1 MKRKEKTHMTKLAL
15 VVMTMLFTG
24 TAMADEFQLT
34 IKEDQQ
40 IIQIHDN
47 DYKWLI
53 DVDCKSQ
60 LKENEK
66 TDITVSKRRVQ
77 VGKTIT
83 VKQGRKEQN
92 CRVNQLAVVSDIG

>member
-1 MKRKEKTHMTKLAL
+1 MTKLVL
-15 VVMTMLFTG
+15 VVMTILFTG
-24 TAMADEFQLT
+24 TAMADEFRLK

-40 IIQIHDN
+40 IIQIRDN

-60 LKENEK
+60 LKENEE

-92 CRVNQLAVVSDIG
+92 CRVRQLAVVSMF